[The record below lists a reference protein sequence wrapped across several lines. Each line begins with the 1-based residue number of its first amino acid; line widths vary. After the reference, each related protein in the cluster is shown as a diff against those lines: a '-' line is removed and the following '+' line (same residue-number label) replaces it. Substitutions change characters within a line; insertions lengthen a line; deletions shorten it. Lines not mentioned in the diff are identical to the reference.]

1 MRQDLEHALT
11 AARILPVQE
20 LPRLLGDLEEVR
32 VTALARLNTLNVGS
46 SDAND
51 ELLDVNEA
59 SRRLG
64 MSASYLYHNSA
75 KFTFTRRIG
84 PRALR
89 FSSDGIEKYIRARR

>member
-1 MRQDLEHALT
+1 M
-11 AARILPVQE
+11 
-20 LPRLLGDLEEVR
+20 
-32 VTALARLNTLNVGS
+32 TALARLTANVDVSS

-51 ELLDVNEA
+51 ELVDVNEA

-64 MSASYLYHNSA
+64 VSASYLYHNSA

-89 FSSDGIEKYIRARR
+89 FSSNGIEKYITARR